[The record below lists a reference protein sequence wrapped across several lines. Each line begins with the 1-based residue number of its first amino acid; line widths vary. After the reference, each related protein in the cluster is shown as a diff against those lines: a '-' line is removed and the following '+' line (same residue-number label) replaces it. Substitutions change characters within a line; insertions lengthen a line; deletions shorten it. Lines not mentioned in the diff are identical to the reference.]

1 MKHMKMAA
9 ALAAMSASAALA
21 SPAEYGRKDGGAGGD
36 IDIKQLSTEV
46 ADALKQVQDFATKA
60 ADSVKKGEELSV
72 EAKAQIDEAMTK
84 LNVLDDFK
92 ARLDD
97 MEQKQARGGGD
108 ANEPRT
114 AGNRFIESEAFKSFA
129 AETRPRGRV
138 QVDVKD
144 ISSLTTNA
152 PGSVGTLVQPDRV
165 APVMLP
171 QRRMTIRALLGQ
183 GRTSGN
189 VVEYD
194 RETLF
199 DNNAAPVA
207 EGAQKPQSDLQFSE
221 VIAPVR
227 TIAHW
232 MRTSVQILAD
242 APALASIIDQRLRY
256 GLSYEEEEQLLNG
269 SGTGQN
275 LNGLVTNATAYNASF
290 AVAAETQID
299 KLRLAMLQVY
309 LSEYMPTGH
318 VLNPI
323 DWAVIETLKDAD
335 GRYLIGNPVGQ
346 VQPML
351 WGLPVVATQAM
362 VPDKFLTGAFDLGA
376 QIFDRQD
383 ATVEVSTEDGDN
395 FQKNKV
401 TIRAEA
407 RLALAIYRPQA
418 FVYGDLGRVA

>member
-1 MKHMKMAA
+1 MKYMKMAA
-9 ALAAMSASAALA
+9 LLATSSSLA
-21 SPAEYGRKDGGAGGD
+21 TAAEYGRKDGGAGD
-36 IDIKQLSTEV
+36 DVDIKQLSTEV

-72 EAKAQIDEAMTK
+72 DAKAKIDEVMTK

-92 ARLDD
+92 TRLDD

-108 ANEPRT
+108 NNESLT
-114 AGNRFIESEAFKSFA
+114 VGNRFIESEAFKSFA

-165 APVMLP
+165 GPVMLP
-171 QRRMTIRALLGQ
+171 QRRMTIRALLAP
-183 GRTSGN
+183 GRTNSN
-189 VVEYD
+189 MIEYD
-194 RETLF
+194 REVLF
-199 DNNAAPVA
+199 TNAAAPVA
-207 EGAQKPQSDLQFSE
+207 EGAQKPQSELQFDE
-221 VIAPVR
+221 KTAPVR

-232 MRTSVQILAD
+232 MRHSVQILAD

-256 GLSYEEEEQLLNG
+256 GLSYKEEEQLLNG
-269 SGTGQN
+269 SGVGQN
-275 LNGLVTNATAYNASF
+275 LDGLVTNATAYAASF

-351 WGLPVVATQAM
+351 WGLPVVTTQAM
-362 VPDKFLTGAFDLGA
+362 TVDKFLTGAFDMGA

-401 TIRAEA
+401 TIRAEE
-407 RLALAIYRPQA
+407 RLTLVIYRPQA
-418 FVYGDLGRVA
+418 FVFGDLGRVA

>member
-1 MKHMKMAA
+1 MKYMKMAA
-9 ALAAMSASAALA
+9 LLATSSSLA
-21 SPAEYGRKDGGAGGD
+21 TAAEYGRKDGGDGD
-36 IDIKQLSTEV
+36 DVDIKQLSTEV

-72 EAKAQIDEAMTK
+72 DAKAKIDDAMTK

-92 ARLDD
+92 TRLDD

-108 ANEPRT
+108 NNESLT

-165 APVMLP
+165 GPVMLP
-171 QRRMTIRALLGQ
+171 QRRMTIRALLAP
-183 GRTSGN
+183 GRTNSN
-189 VVEYD
+189 MIEYD
-194 RETLF
+194 REVLF
-199 DNNAAPVA
+199 TNAAAPVA
-207 EGAQKPQSDLQFSE
+207 EGAQKPQSELQFE
-221 VIAPVR
+221 EKTAAVR

-232 MRTSVQILAD
+232 MRHSVQILAD

-256 GLSYEEEEQLLNG
+256 GLSYKEEEQLLNG
-269 SGTGQN
+269 SGVGQN
-275 LNGLVTNATAYNASF
+275 LDGLVTNATAYAASF

-351 WGLPVVATQAM
+351 WGLPVVTTQAM
-362 VPDKFLTGAFDLGA
+362 TVDKFLTGAFDMGA

-401 TIRAEA
+401 TIRAEE
-407 RLALAIYRPQA
+407 RLTLVIYRPQA
-418 FVYGDLGRVA
+418 FVFGDLGRVA

>member
-1 MKHMKMAA
+1 MKYMKMAA
-9 ALAAMSASAALA
+9 LLATSSSLA
-21 SPAEYGRKDGGAGGD
+21 TAAEYGRKDGGAGD
-36 IDIKQLSTEV
+36 DVDIKQLSTEV

-72 EAKAQIDEAMTK
+72 DAKAKIDEVMTK

-92 ARLDD
+92 TRLDD

-108 ANEPRT
+108 NNESLT
-114 AGNRFIESEAFKSFA
+114 VGNRFIESEAFKSFA

-165 APVMLP
+165 GPVMLP
-171 QRRMTIRALLGQ
+171 QRRMTIRALLAP
-183 GRTSGN
+183 GRTNSN
-189 VVEYD
+189 MIEYD
-194 RETLF
+194 REVLF
-199 DNNAAPVA
+199 TNAAAPVA
-207 EGAQKPQSDLQFSE
+207 EGAQKPQSELQFE
-221 VIAPVR
+221 EKTAAVR

-232 MRTSVQILAD
+232 MRHSVQILAD

-256 GLSYEEEEQLLNG
+256 GLSYKEEEQLLNG
-269 SGTGQN
+269 SGVGQN
-275 LNGLVTNATAYNASF
+275 LDGLVTNATAYAASF

-351 WGLPVVATQAM
+351 WGLPVVTTQAM
-362 VPDKFLTGAFDLGA
+362 TVDKFLTGAFDMGA

-401 TIRAEA
+401 TIRAEE
-407 RLALAIYRPQA
+407 RLTLVIYRPQA
-418 FVYGDLGRVA
+418 FVFGDLGRVA